1 MNNDIFLRM
10 AALENLAQ
18 RLDRM
23 GEWREADEADQA
35 LRRTAQLLA
44 DPATLQQQALMR
56 QIQELTMTVARLDN
70 KVKNLEGTLGQM
82 SAANAVQT
90 QQAAQMQQ
98 QSAMYGAQAAPAAQE
113 PTSVSKLQ
121 GAGWSVEAK
130 PAAANAGDLSVNIA
144 TDNIL

>member
-18 RLDRM
+18 RLDRV

-56 QIQELTMTVARLDN
+56 QIQQLTMTVTRLDN
-70 KVKNLEGTLGQM
+70 KVKNLEGALGQM
-82 SAANAVQT
+82 SAANATQT
-90 QQAAQMQQ
+90 QQAAQTQQ
-98 QSAMYGAQAAPAAQE
+98 QNAMYGAQAAAAPQE
-113 PTSVSKLQ
+113 PASVSKLQ
-121 GAGWSVEAK
+121 GAGWSVSAT
-130 PAAANAGDLSVNIA
+130 PAAANAGPISVNIA
-144 TDNIL
+144 TENL